1 MPNAPLTVNGVVAA
15 TAAVDAAHAT
25 ASAVFFLFDATKI
38 YNFFQSTLEHRR
50 RVAAAVNFD
59 YLQPQQQL
67 WLRLLSPIRANS
79 GNLSL
84 NCEMLLKVLWFR
96 IQGGLLEE
104 FLRRLK
110 TLDKQIDVLI
120 HFITLRQ

>member
-1 MPNAPLTVNGVVAA
+1 MPNAPLTVNGVATAA
-15 TAAVDAAHAT
+15 TAVDAAHAT
-25 ASAVFFLFDATKI
+25 DSAVFFLFDATKI
-38 YNFFQSTLEHRR
+38 YNIFQSTLEHRR

-67 WLRLLSPIRANS
+67 WLRLLSPNRANS

-96 IQGGLLEE
+96 TQGGLLEV
-104 FLRRLK
+104 
-110 TLDKQIDVLI
+110 VLAA
-120 HFITLRQ
+120 LENS